1 MNTTKLDLSIIGIVG
16 LVLYLLGNWAIAV
29 TDPVESNYTLTA
41 LEMLRSGDYVSPR
54 IYGNYWY
61 DKPAFFYWELIV
73 AYKLFGVNEF
83 AARFFPAVFG
93 AFGLM
98 MTYLFAKTIYDRKT
112 GLMAAGILGTCFE
125 YWLLSKTI
133 ITDLTLFVF
142 FNGVLIAFYMGYS
155 TGKRSWYYLC
165 YILAGLATLD
175 KGPIGILLLG

>member
-16 LVLYLLGNWAIAV
+16 LALYLLGNWAIAV

-83 AARFFPAVFG
+83 AARFFPAVFV
-93 AFGLM
+93 FPLFFSHGLF
-98 MTYLFAKTIYDRKT
+98 YNKSRRKDPFRNLWP
-112 GLMAAGILGTCFE
+112 GHGQ
-125 YWLLSKTI
+125 
-133 ITDLTLFVF
+133 
-142 FNGVLIAFYMGYS
+142 
-155 TGKRSWYYLC
+155 RR
-165 YILAGLATLD
+165 
-175 KGPIGILLLG
+175 PP